1 MVITADELLL
11 IFLLLNNNNN
21 KTKRKLMKVLDI
33 RFLYTHFTLDKKIQ
47 SNIIIFHKELKMCFS
62 SF

>member
-21 KTKRKLMKVLDI
+21 NKSKRKLMIVLDI
-33 RFLYTHFTLDKKIQ
+33 RFLYTHFTLYKKIQ
-47 SNIIIFHKELKMCFS
+47 SNIITFHK
-62 SF
+62 